1 MAVPTYDRCML
12 PLLQF
17 ADDGQEH
24 HIREAIEAL
33 SHYFQLTDEDR
44 NERLPSGKKLTF
56 DDRVQWANTYLKK
69 AGLLRSVRRG
79 IFEITP
85 LGLEVLAQNPAHI
98 DRGYLMQF
106 PDFVEF
112 QTVPNHSNSHG
123 ISSTE
128 VSKAEQT
135 PQEILQQSYQ
145 DLREQLAHELLDQI
159 MESSPSFFEKLV
171 VDLLLAMG
179 YGGSL
184 GSAGRAVGRTGD
196 GGVDGVINEDKLG
209 FDVIYIQAKRWN
221 FDNVVSR
228 PTVQAFAGTLMG
240 HGVTKGVLITTSR
253 FSRDAIDYA
262 QGIKQLKIILIDGQ
276 QLAEL
281 MIEHN
286 IGVNPVETYVI
297 KRLDSDYFDL
307 D

>member
-1 MAVPTYDRCML
+1 MPIPTYDKCML

-17 ADDGQEH
+17 AGDGQPH
-24 HIREAIEAL
+24 HIREAVDAL
-33 SHYFQLTDEDR
+33 AWEFQITEEEL
-44 NERLPSGKKLTF
+44 NERLPSGKKSTF
-56 DDRVQWANTYLKK
+56 NDRVQWANTYLKK
-69 AGLLRSVRRG
+69 AGLLHSVRRG

-85 LGLEVLAQNPAHI
+85 LGREVLAENLEYI
-98 DRGYLMQF
+98 DRNYLMRF
-106 PDFVEF
+106 PGFVEF
-112 QTVPNHSNSHG
+112 QTVLNVNHSTSP
-123 ISSTE
+123 SRSE

-159 MESSPSFFEKLV
+159 MESPPSFFEKLV
-171 VDLLLAMG
+171 VDLLVAMG

-184 GSAGRAVGRTGD
+184 ENAGRAVGKTGD
-196 GGVDGVINEDKLG
+196 GGIDGIINEDKLG
-209 FDVIYIQAKRWN
+209 FDVIYIQAKRWD

-240 HGVTKGVLITTSR
+240 QGVTKGVLITTSR
-253 FSRDAIDYA
+253 FSREAIEYA
-262 QGIKQLKIILIDGQ
+262 HAIKQLKIILLDGQ

-281 MIEHN
+281 MIDHN

-297 KRLDSDYFDL
+297 KRLDSDYFEL

>member
-1 MAVPTYDRCML
+1 MSVPTYDKCML

-17 ADDGQEH
+17 AGDGQPH
-24 HIREAIEAL
+24 HIREAVEAL
-33 SHYFQLTDEDR
+33 AWEFQLTDDER
-44 NERLPSGKKLTF
+44 TERLPSGKKSTF

-69 AGLLRSVRRG
+69 AGLLHSVSRG

-85 LGLEVLAQNPAHI
+85 LGREVLAQNLAYI
-98 DRGYLMQF
+98 DRNYLMRF

-112 QTVPNHSNSHG
+112 QTVSTTNNSTSALHL
-123 ISSTE
+123 E

-171 VDLLLAMG
+171 VDLLVAMG

-184 GSAGRAVGRTGD
+184 ENAGRAVGKTGD
-196 GGVDGVINEDKLG
+196 GGIDGVINEDKLG
-209 FDVIYIQAKRWN
+209 FDVIYIQAKRWD

-228 PTVQAFAGTLMG
+228 PIVQAFAGTLMG
-240 HGVTKGVLITTSR
+240 QGVTKGALITTSR
-253 FSRDAIDYA
+253 FSREAIDYA
-262 QGIKQLKIILIDGQ
+262 YGIKQLKIILLDGQ

-281 MIEHN
+281 MIDHN

-297 KRLDSDYFDL
+297 KRLDSDYFEL